1 LAAVSEDRQGR
12 SRKGAP
18 ARSRRT
24 APVYPWLRRDYFK
37 TSVSWIVS
45 VAIHAVILLF
55 LLATVILDGG
65 GGPGTGEGGKGELIS
80 TLVGH
85 GQLTTQTER
94 TDESK
99 SLEEAIQKAASDVDP
114 LPQVVSQQV
123 TPDIS
128 DVGVKLSDV
137 TPKIN
142 PMLGTQSNL
151 RSTGST
157 GGGMAIGPGLGAG
170 GGMGGGVGRGFGRGF
185 GDYIG
190 LMQKWGF
197 DVVFVIDATNSMEFV
212 IDTVK
217 RRLSDLVGRIQ
228 GLVPNSRV
236 GIVVF
241 KDKGDDFTVRMSTLS
256 FKADKLQSFIQS
268 VKAGGGGDYEEAV
281 YEGVRTAIEEM
292 EWRQYANRAMVV
304 VSSSPPRK
312 EQVDALEKTLRS
324 FHEKGG
330 TVHFVD
336 LAEQMHREYEV
347 TLHRTLHGRDPDK
360 ISPLPEFLREN
371 QNLYRRLAREGGGE
385 LIEVTDRTDLAENL
399 LVAAFGPQWRKEVGK
414 LASGN

>member
-1 LAAVSEDRQGR
+1 LAVVTEDRPGR
-12 SRKGAP
+12 SRG
-18 ARSRRT
+18 R

-45 VAIHAVILLF
+45 LGVHALVLLF
-55 LLATVILDGG
+55 LLATVMLDGG
-65 GGPGTGEGGKGELIS
+65 GGPGTGQGGKGDLIS

-85 GQLTTQTER
+85 GQLNTQTER
-94 TDESK
+94 TDDSK

-114 LPQVVSQQV
+114 LPQVQSQEAV
-123 TPDIS
+123 PDIS

-142 PMLGTQSNL
+142 PMLGTASNL
-151 RSTGST
+151 RSTGAT
-157 GGGMAIGPGLGAG
+157 GGGMAVGPGLGAG
-170 GGMGGGVGRGFGRGF
+170 GGLGGGIGRGFGRGF
-185 GDYIG
+185 GDFIG

-236 GIVVF
+236 GIVVY

-268 VKAGGGGDYEEAV
+268 VQAGGGGDYEEAV

-304 VSSSPPRK
+304 VASSPPK
-312 EQVDALEKTLRS
+312 KDQIDALHKTLRS
-324 FHEKGG
+324 FHERGG

-336 LAEQMHREYEV
+336 LAEQMHREYET
-347 TLHRTLHGRDPDK
+347 TLHRTLHGRDPDH

-371 QNLYRRLAREGGGE
+371 KELYRSFARDGGGE

-399 LVAAFGPQWRKEVGK
+399 LVAAFGPQWRREVGK
-414 LASGN
+414 LASGM

>member
-1 LAAVSEDRQGR
+1 LAPVSEDRAGR
-12 SRKGAP
+12 SGKTAP
-18 ARSRRT
+18 ARSKRT

-37 TSVSWIVS
+37 TSVSWLVS
-45 VAIHAVILLF
+45 LGLHAAIILF
-55 LLATVILDGG
+55 LLATIILDGG
-65 GGPGTGEGGKGELIS
+65 GGPGTGAGGKGELIS

-85 GQLTTQTER
+85 GQLNTQTER
-94 TDESK
+94 TDDSK

-114 LPQVVSQQV
+114 LPQVQSQDV
-123 TPDIS
+123 TPDIA
-128 DVGVKLSDV
+128 DVGVKVSDV
-137 TPKIN
+137 TPRIN
-142 PMLGTQSNL
+142 PMVPTSNL
-151 RSTGST
+151 ASRGGAT

-170 GGMGGGVGRGFGRGF
+170 GGMGGGIGRGFGRGF

-217 RRLSDLVGRIQ
+217 KRISDLVARIQ

-236 GIVVF
+236 GIVVY

-256 FKADKLQSFIQS
+256 FKADKLQSFISS

-281 YEGVRTAIEEM
+281 YEGVRTAIEDM

-312 EQVDALEKTLRS
+312 DQVDALRKTLRS
-324 FHEKGG
+324 FHERGG

-360 ISPLPEFLREN
+360 ITPLPDFLREN
-371 QNLYRRLAREGGGE
+371 QELYRGFARDGGGE
-385 LIEVTDRTDLAENL
+385 LIEVTSSTDLAENL

-414 LASGN
+414 FSAGM